1 MPGMAAE
8 GAKRDGGT
16 RRRPSIW
23 IGCAWAVALVG
34 AATAL
39 SVAVRPLIGLTDVV
53 MLYLLAIMVAAFA
66 FGRWSSVVAAAL
78 SVAAYDFF
86 SVPPFFTFNVEAAK
100 HIWTFAMMFGV
111 GITVSELM
119 ERIRYQKREVESA
132 ALRARTEEMRSSLL
146 SAVSHDLRTPL
157 ATITGA
163 GTALRDDRGRL
174 GPVQRA
180 ELLDTICAEAER
192 MERLVGNLLDM
203 TRVESGGLEL
213 KREWVPVEEIVGSVL
228 TRLEQRIA
236 DRRVV
241 MHLAEDLPLV
251 SVDPV
256 LFEQVFVNLIDNALK
271 YTPPESPIEI
281 GAAVRGPLVE
291 IEVADRGPGLPE
303 GAENKVFEKFFR
315 GGAHPG
321 QGGVGLGLPICRGVV
336 QAHGG
341 TIEAARRPDGG
352 TSFVIRLPLLDAP
365 VLGDVAA
372 SQPEDKEPR
381 A

>member
-1 MPGMAAE
+1 MPGMAA
-8 GAKRDGGT
+8 GGT
-16 RRRPSIW
+16 RRDVGTRLRPSTW

-39 SVAVRPLIGLTDVV
+39 SVTVRPLLGLTDVV

-66 FGRWSSVVAAAL
+66 FGRWPSIVAAAL

-100 HIWTFAMMFGV
+100 HIWTFVMMFGV
-111 GITVSELM
+111 GITISGLM
-119 ERIRYQKREVESA
+119 ERVRRQERETEA
-132 ALRARTEEMRSSLL
+132 AAARVRAEEMRSSLL

-157 ATITGA
+157 ATIIGA
-163 GTALRDDRGRL
+163 GTALRDDRGLL
-174 GPVQRA
+174 GPSQRA
-180 ELLDTICAEAER
+180 DLLETVCAEAER
-192 MERLVGNLLDM
+192 MDRIVGNLLDM
-203 TRVESGGLEL
+203 TRVASGGLKL
-213 KREWVPVEEIVGSVL
+213 KREWVPIEEIVGSVL

-241 MHLAEDLPLV
+241 MHLTEDLPLV

-271 YTPPESPIEI
+271 YTPPTSPIEI
-281 GAAVRGPLVE
+281 NAAVRERVVE
-291 IEVADRGPGLPE
+291 IEVADRGPGLPK
-303 GAENKVFEKFFR
+303 GAEAMVFEKFFR

-321 QGGVGLGLPICRGVV
+321 VGGVGLGLPICRGIV

-341 TIEAARRPDGG
+341 MIDAVRRDGGG
-352 TSFVIRLPLLDAP
+352 TSFAIRLPLLDAP
-365 VLGDVAA
+365 
-372 SQPEDKEPR
+372 EMKEPSP
-381 A
+381 

>member
-1 MPGMAAE
+1 LL
-8 GAKRDGGT
+8 
-16 RRRPSIW
+16 
-23 IGCAWAVALVG
+23 VA
-34 AATAL
+34 AATFVSVLVRRYL
-39 SVAVRPLIGLTDVV
+39 SATDVV
-53 MLYLLAIMVAAFA
+53 MLYMLAIMVAAFA
-66 FGRWSSVVAAAL
+66 FGTWPSILAAGL

-100 HIWTFAMMFGV
+100 HVWTFVMMFGV
-111 GITVSELM
+111 GITISGLM
-119 ERIRYQKREVESA
+119 ERVRRQERETEA
-132 ALRARTEEMRSSLL
+132 AAARVRAEEMRSSLL

-157 ATITGA
+157 ATIVGA
-163 GTALRDDRGRL
+163 GTTLRDEWGL
-174 GPVQRA
+174 IGPAQRA
-180 ELLDTICAEAER
+180 ELLETVCAEAER
-192 MERLVGNLLDM
+192 MERLIGNLLDM
-203 TRVESGGLEL
+203 TRVASGGLAL

-241 MHLAEDLPLV
+241 MHLEEDLPLV

-271 YTPPESPIEI
+271 YTPAASPIEI
-281 GAAVRGPLVE
+281 SAAVRERVVE

-303 GAENKVFEKFFR
+303 GTETMVFEKFFR

-321 QGGVGLGLPICRGVV
+321 VGGAGLGLPICRGMV

-341 TIEAARRPDGG
+341 TIDAARRDGGG

-365 VLGDVAA
+365 
-372 SQPEDKEPR
+372 ETKEPR
-381 A
+381 S